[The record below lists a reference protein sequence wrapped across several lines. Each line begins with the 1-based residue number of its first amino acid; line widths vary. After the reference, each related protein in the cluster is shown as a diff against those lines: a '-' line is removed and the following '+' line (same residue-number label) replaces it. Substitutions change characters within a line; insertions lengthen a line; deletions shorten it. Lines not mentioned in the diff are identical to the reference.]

1 MKTKLVVIT
10 TFTILTIGILFP
22 SLNPEIQ
29 SIPSHLYAST
39 QWPPPLIAKEEEV
52 SEFFLSYVDRYTKR
66 DIDGFLSL
74 FSSKAI
80 QNQKDGIEGI
90 KKIYGDFFNKSKE
103 LRYQIE
109 EMRIEIYQNG
119 VEVNARYEVDQMPM
133 KGGEQRAWR
142 GQIRWRLVRESGA
155 LKILSIDYQQ

>member
-1 MKTKLVVIT
+1 MKTIT
-10 TFTILTIGILFP
+10 LIFSIFIISMVPL
-22 SLNPEIQ
+22 SLMAQIQ
-29 SIPSHLYAST
+29 SQSVSRHLSASHPLL
-39 QWPPPLIAKEEEV
+39 PPLIATEEEIRQ
-52 SEFFLSYVDRYTKR
+52 FFATYIDRYTQK
-66 DIDGFLSL
+66 DLDGFLSL
-74 FSSKAI
+74 FSSKAV
-80 QNQKDGIEGI
+80 QNQKDGIERI

-119 VEVNARYEVDQMPM
+119 VEVEARYELGQMPM

-142 GQIRWRLVRESGA
+142 GQIRWRLVRESEA

>member
-1 MKTKLVVIT
+1 MKIKMIVFIFSLFLIWIFS
-10 TFTILTIGILFP
+10 TFIKATAL
-22 SLNPEIQ
+22 
-29 SIPSHLYAST
+29 
-39 QWPPPLIAKEEEV
+39 PPPLIAKEEEV
-52 SEFFLSYVDRYTKR
+52 RKFFLNYVDRYTQR

-80 QNQKDGIEGI
+80 QNQKDGIERI

-103 LRYQIE
+103 LRYQIK

-119 VEVNARYEVDQMPM
+119 VEVKARYEVDQMPK
-133 KGGEQRAWR
+133 KGGEERVWR

-155 LKILSIDYQQ
+155 LKILSIDYE

>member
-1 MKTKLVVIT
+1 MMKIKMIVFIFSLFLIWIFS
-10 TFTILTIGILFP
+10 TFIKATAL
-22 SLNPEIQ
+22 
-29 SIPSHLYAST
+29 
-39 QWPPPLIAKEEEV
+39 PPPLIAKEEEV
-52 SEFFLSYVDRYTKR
+52 REFFLNYVDRYTQR

-80 QNQKDGIEGI
+80 QNQKHGIEGI

-109 EMRIEIYQNG
+109 EMKIEIYQNG
-119 VEVNARYEVDQMPM
+119 VEVKARYEVDQMPM
-133 KGGEQRAWR
+133 KGGDKRVWR

-155 LKILSIDYQQ
+155 LEILSIDYE

>member
-1 MKTKLVVIT
+1 MKIKLVIYA
-10 TFTILTIGILFP
+10 FTILTISILSL
-22 SLNPEIQ
+22 SLNPEML

-39 QWPPPLIAKEEEV
+39 HSPPPLIAKEEEV
-52 SEFFLSYVDRYTKR
+52 SEFFLNYVDRYTKR

-119 VEVNARYEVDQMPM
+119 VEVKARYEVDQMPM
-133 KGGEQRAWR
+133 KGGDKRVWR
-142 GQIRWRLVRESGA
+142 GQIRWRLVRESGV